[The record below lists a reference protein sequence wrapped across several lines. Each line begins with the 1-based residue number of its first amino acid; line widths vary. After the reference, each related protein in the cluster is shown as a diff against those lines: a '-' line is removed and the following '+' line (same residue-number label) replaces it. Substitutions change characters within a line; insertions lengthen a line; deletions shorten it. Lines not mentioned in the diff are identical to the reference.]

1 MADNVSVKI
10 TAEVI
15 DLQAKF
21 AIAKAESQALTR
33 ELNTLARQ
41 AATGTGGPEL
51 KASLTSAAEAA
62 VKAQT
67 GVKGLNAE
75 LKSAQGSGSLMT
87 SAMSGLQ
94 GVLGPLIGLMSAG
107 AIVSLGASLEE
118 NAAHVEHEAEV
129 LELASVAFQDFTES
143 ARLQGV
149 ETGAVEIA
157 IRRFVAAL
165 GQAQEKSGT
174 QREAFDQ
181 LQVSWHLAAQEALPA
196 VARALL
202 NMDDAAK
209 RAAISRE
216 LFARGGQ
223 EMIPA
228 LKEWAKGTDELTSEL
243 SDMGTIL
250 DPKVTKAAKDSEL
263 GLTKVW
269 DKLKTDLTPA
279 ATRAGEGFTWMADKF
294 EGAIHQML
302 IDAKYGGA
310 IQDAMAAAGKTP
322 RISEPVAPPPHP
334 PKPSAAQIEK
344 ADVADLEAL
353 DTKLK
358 ERKKL
363 TEDIATAEKTLKE
376 AQHVKGGDPAG
387 VKAATEAV
395 ADLKKHLDELN
406 KQKNTSGF
414 ANAGAQAIGDARNRI
429 EQEVA
434 ADRAGALE
442 RAQIEAR
449 YWQQV
454 LSTAKLNAAQQLQ
467 VKTSLARAEEALDRE
482 KASIGAAQAQTDVE
496 LARIAYQQK
505 KALLDEDV
513 AAHRI
518 TQDQEADI
526 LIADLRAIQQQEAT
540 ALDVKLEL
548 YQNDLVNYART
559 LDEKKKLAAE
569 TQAEI
574 DRIIAQST
582 KTQEK
587 LEFDL
592 QKTLESTEQS
602 LVQGIFAGRQKLG
615 TLLLVEAQ
623 KVAEAYITSKLRE
636 VTAHIFSET
645 AKTSATVAGS
655 QARVTAQAAADAEGA
670 ALSATSGQKQIL
682 QDAAKAAAGAYSAVA
697 GIPYV
702 GPILAPIAAAGA
714 FVAVEAFE
722 NLASFD
728 VGTPYVPR
736 TMPAVVHAGERIIPA
751 ASNDAIVQALT
762 SGGGRGGVGDIHLN
776 VPITY
781 HAPQDFRSMARDHGR
796 QILEFIR
803 QAMRDGYLPQGT

>member
-41 AATGTGGPEL
+41 AASGSGGPEL
-51 KASLTSAAEAA
+51 KAGLVQAAEAA
-62 VKAQT
+62 TKAQGAT
-67 GVKGLNAE
+67 KALNAE
-75 LKSAQGSGSLMT
+75 LKAAQGSGSAF
-87 SAMSGLQ
+87 SAASAAMSSA
-94 GVLGPLIGLMSAG
+94 LGPLIGLMSAG
-107 AIVSLGASLEE
+107 TIIQFGVSLEE
-118 NAAHVEHEAEV
+118 SAAHIEHEAEV
-129 LELASVAFQDFTES
+129 LSLSSVALQDFTES
-143 ARLQGV
+143 AKLAGV
-149 ETGAVEIA
+149 EVGVVETA
-157 IRRFVAAL
+157 IRRFNAAQ
-165 GQAQEKSGT
+165 G
-174 QREAFDQ
+174 
-181 LQVSWHLAAQEALPA
+181 AAQEGSKTQAEAFRELGVDANLSAQDAIPA

-202 NMDDAAK
+202 NMTDAAK
-209 RAAISRE
+209 RARIEQE
-216 LFARGGQ
+216 LFGRAGQ
-223 EMIPA
+223 ELNPA
-228 LKEWAKGTDELTSEL
+228 LREWATGTDELTAKL
-243 SDMGTIL
+243 SAMGVIL
-250 DPKVTKAAKDSEL
+250 DEKTTKGAHEADLALTKAFDQF
-263 GLTKVW
+263 KVAY
-269 DKLKTDLTPA
+269 TPA
-279 ATRAGEGFTWMADKF
+279 VVSLTTALTEAITAWQEYWKWADRGEGWNPP
-294 EGAIHQML
+294 H
-302 IDAKYGGA
+302 
-310 IQDAMAAAGKTP
+310 
-322 RISEPVAPPPHP
+322 VAPPPHAP
-334 PKPSAAQIEK
+334 APTAAQTEK
-344 ADVADLEAL
+344 SDVAGLEEF

-358 ERKKL
+358 QRREITQDL
-363 TEDIATAEKTLKE
+363 AQAEKVLAEARAQGDSAGIRAAESAIADKRKE
-376 AQHVKGGDPAG
+376 
-387 VKAATEAV
+387 
-395 ADLKKHLDELN
+395 LDSLN

-414 ANAGAQAIGDARNRI
+414 VNSGAQAIGDARNSI

-434 ADRAGALE
+434 TDRAGALE
-442 RAQIEAR
+442 RAQIEER

-454 LSTAKLNAAQQLQ
+454 LSSAKLNAAQKLE
-467 VKTSLARAEEALDRE
+467 VKTSLARAEEAVDRE
-482 KASIGAAQAQTDVE
+482 KASMAAQQANTEVE
-496 LARIAYQQK
+496 LARIAYEQRK
-505 KALLDEDV
+505 SLLDQDV

-518 TQDQEADI
+518 TQEQEDAE
-526 LIADLRAIQQQEAT
+526 LIKALQAIEAQELASV
-540 ALDVKLEL
+540 DVKAAL
-548 YQNDLVNYART
+548 YKDDLANFQRAE
-559 LDEKKKLAAE
+559 DEKKLISAR

-574 DRIIAQST
+574 DRIVAAST

-587 LEFDL
+587 QEFDL
-592 QKTLESTEQS
+592 QKSIEGAEQG
-602 LVQGIFAGRQKLG
+602 LVQGVFAGRQKLG
-615 TLLLVEAQ
+615 TLLLVEAE
-623 KVAEAYITSKLRE
+623 KVAQAYITSKLRE

-655 QARVTAQAAADAEGA
+655 QARVAAQAAADAEGA

-776 VPITY
+776 MPINY
-781 HAPQDFRSMARDHGR
+781 HAPQDFRSLARDHGR